1 MQLDWTTFGLEI
13 LNFLVLVWLLKRFLY
28 RPVLN
33 AIAQRQSRIES
44 GLAES
49 EQKRIEAQALREQYV
64 HRLAEWEHE
73 REQMRV
79 HTLQEVNAERTRLLE
94 GLQAS
99 LQAERDKARTLEAR
113 HVAELTRQAE
123 EAAITQAAQFAA
135 KLFSRLAGPEL
146 ETRLV
151 DMVLKDLQDLPGAQR
166 QALRAAST
174 KAEVP
179 VNIVSAY
186 PMSQTQ
192 REALAQMLQSVAG
205 RSLHCTWS
213 EDRELIAGL
222 RVSMGPWILRAN
234 LQDELK
240 FFAEATRD

>member
-1 MQLDWTTFGLEI
+1 MQLDWTTFALEI

-33 AIAQRQSRIES
+33 AIVQRRSRIETS
-44 GLAES
+44 LAES
-49 EQKRIEAQALREQYV
+49 EQKRTEAQALREQYER
-64 HRLAEWEHE
+64 RLVEWEHE
-73 REQMRV
+73 KEQMRARV
-79 HTLQEVNAERTRLLE
+79 VQEVNEERTRLLE
-94 GLQAS
+94 GLQTS
-99 LQAERDKARTLEAR
+99 LQAERDKARTLEIR
-113 HVAELTRQAE
+113 RIAELTRQAE
-123 EAAITQAAQFAA
+123 EAAGTQAAQFAA
-135 KLFSRLAGPEL
+135 KLLGRLAGPEL

-151 DMVLKDLQDLPGAQR
+151 DMVLKDLQNLPQAQR
-166 QALRAAST
+166 QALHAAGT

-192 REALAQMLQSVAG
+192 REALAQVLQSVAG
-205 RSLHCTWS
+205 RSLGCTWS

-222 RVSMGPWILRAN
+222 RVTIGPWILRAN

-240 FFAEATRD
+240 FFAEAPHD